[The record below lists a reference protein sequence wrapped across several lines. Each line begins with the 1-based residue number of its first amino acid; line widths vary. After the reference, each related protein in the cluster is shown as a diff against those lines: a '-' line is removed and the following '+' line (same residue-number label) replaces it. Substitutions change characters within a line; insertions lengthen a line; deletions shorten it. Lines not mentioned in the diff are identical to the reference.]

1 MNKKIFLA
9 VTAAF
14 LLNSTM
20 AQAEVK
26 TFNFTYS
33 GAKYSNSA
41 IATGFVTFD
50 TNNFEYYSGNRQ
62 YNFTAQGTNYS
73 ERIIDL
79 GMTVSGSSAGNGT
92 FSKSDFSSFGFA
104 FEGGAPD
111 FNRELV
117 GQTSSGGRYGID
129 FGMGDSFTFWRAPS
143 SPSAPSFFDSFGIR
157 ASGLDRMWITS
168 ISSVAAVPEADT
180 SAMLLMGAGVMGFMA
195 RRRKQVAA

>member
-50 TNNFEYYSGNRQ
+50 TINLVYNPSSRQ
-62 YNFTAQGTNYS
+62 YDFSAFGTNYS
-73 ERIIDL
+73 DRIIDL

-92 FSKSDFSSFGFA
+92 FSKIDFNGLGLL
-104 FEGGAPD
+104 FEGGTPD
-111 FNRELV
+111 FSRELV
-117 GQTSSGGRYGID
+117 GQTSSSGRYGINP
-129 FGMGDSFTFWRAPS
+129 GAGDSFTMFRATS
-143 SPSAPSFFDSFGIR
+143 SPSAPNYFDSFGIR
-157 ASGLDRMWITS
+157 TSGLDRMWITS
-168 ISSVAAVPEADT
+168 ITPVPEADT
-180 SAMLLMGAGVMGFMA
+180 SAMLLIGAGVMGFMA